1 MADSLTVHQSSIQK
15 KSYLLVLILA
25 VLINVVGIS
34 IKYFTDDPSLYS
46 MLARTMA
53 QTNNFTYLIYHGG
66 DWLDKPHFPF
76 WIAALSFK
84 IFGINTIAYKLPA
97 LLFFFMSVAYTYKL
111 ARKFYDTETAIIAIL
126 ILLTAQHVVMSNT
139 DIRAEPYIM
148 GLLMGAVYHFYK
160 VKERFGWADI
170 LLGALFTGCAVMTKG
185 IYLLIP
191 IGFAIIGDYLF
202 KKDIKSLFNWKWLL
216 AAAFVVLFT
225 LPEIYTLYV
234 QFDRHPEKVIFG
246 HTGVSGI
253 HWFLWDS
260 QFGRFSNTAV
270 IKNTHGDIFFFLH
283 TLLWAFAPWSIVLYC
298 CIFKSVKDIIKGVAR
313 PEYVTVSGAFI
324 MLLIFSI
331 SKFQLPFYTNIL
343 FPFLAIITAVF
354 VKQIIGS
361 NHSRFFSISQYIIAG
376 LLIATILT
384 LNFVFEPEGWLIS
397 TSLVVG
403 LALCGWY
410 IYKNN
415 GTGIRALFL
424 FTCCVTIFVNAYLI
438 FIVYPTLVS
447 YKGDVQAAAYIN
459 QNYPNQKVVAAFEVK
474 NAFEFYMHAPVTF
487 MDEAQAAKQHNV
499 LTLID
504 DDVKTKLTRDHISF
518 TTIKSFAH
526 YSNENMTLPFLIE
539 NERASAVKHYYLVLM
554 GSEGK

>member
-1 MADSLTVHQSSIQK
+1 M
-15 KSYLLVLILA
+15 LILA
-25 VLINVVGIS
+25 ILINVAGIGV
-34 IKYFTDDPSLYS
+34 KYFTDDPSLYS

-53 QTNNFTYLIYHGG
+53 QTSNFTDLIYHGG

-76 WIAALSFK
+76 WMAALSFK
-84 IFGINTIAYKLPA
+84 VFGINTVAYKIPA

-111 ARKFYDTETAIIAIL
+111 AQKFYGTETAIIAIL

-160 VKERFGWADI
+160 VKERFSWADI
-170 LLGALFTGCAVMTKG
+170 LLASLFTGCAVMTKG

-191 IGFAIIGDYLF
+191 IGFAIIGDYIF
-202 KKDIKSLFNWKWLL
+202 KKDIKSLFAWKWLL
-216 AAAFVVLFT
+216 AAVLVVLFT

-234 QFDRHPEKVIFG
+234 QFDLHPEKVIFG
-246 HTGVSGI
+246 HPGVSGI

-270 IKNTHGDIFFFLH
+270 IKNTHGDVFFFLH

-298 CIFKSVKDIIKGVAR
+298 CIFKSIKNIIKGVVM

-343 FPFLAIITAVF
+343 FPFLAIITARF
-354 VKQIIGS
+354 VKQIIDS
-361 NHSRFFSISQYIIAG
+361 NQSRFFSVTQYTIAA
-376 LLIATILT
+376 LLIATIFV
-384 LNFVFEPEGWLIS
+384 LNFVFEPEGWLLFLS
-397 TSLVVG
+397 MLVG
-403 LALCGWY
+403 LVLCTGY
-410 IYKNN
+410 VYKSN
-415 GTGIRALFL
+415 GAGIRALFL
-424 FTCCVTIFVNAYLI
+424 FTCCVSIFVNAYLI
-438 FIVYPTLVS
+438 FLVYPTMVR
-447 YKGDVQAAAYIN
+447 YKGDVQAAGYIN
-459 QNYPNQKVVAAFEVK
+459 QNYPNQKVIAAFEVK

-487 MDEAQAAKQHNV
+487 MAEAQAAKQQNV
-499 LTLID
+499 LTLIN
-504 DDVKTKLTRDHISF
+504 DDVKTDFAQKHIPLKV
-518 TTIKSFAH
+518 IKSFDH

-539 NERASAVKHYYLVLM
+539 DERASVITHYYLVLM
-554 GSEGK
+554 GGGVK

>member
-1 MADSLTVHQSSIQK
+1 MADSLTMSRFSIQK
-15 KSYLLVLILA
+15 KPYLLVLILA
-25 VLINVVGIS
+25 ILINVAGIGV
-34 IKYFTDDPSLYS
+34 KYFTDDPSLYS

-84 IFGINTIAYKLPA
+84 VFGINTMAYKIPA

-111 ARKFYDTETAIIAIL
+111 ARKFYGAETSIIAIL

-139 DIRAEPYIM
+139 DVRAEPYIM

-160 VKERFGWADI
+160 VKERFSWGDI
-170 LLGALFTGCAVMTKG
+170 VLGALFTGCAVMTKG

-191 IGFAIIGDYLF
+191 IGFAIIGDYIF
-202 KKDIKSLFNWKWLL
+202 KKEIKSLFTWKWLL
-216 AAAFVVLFT
+216 AAVLVLLFT

-234 QFDRHPEKVIFG
+234 QFDLHPEKVIFG

-298 CIFKSVKDIIKGVAR
+298 CIFKSVKNIIKGVAM

-343 FPFLAIITAVF
+343 FPFLAIITARF
-354 VKQIIGS
+354 VKETINS
-361 NHSRFFSISQYIIAG
+361 DHSRFFSITQYTIAA
-376 LLIATILT
+376 LLIATILV
-384 LNFVFEPEGWLIS
+384 LNFVFEPEGWLVFS
-397 TSLVVG
+397 GMLV
-403 LALCGWY
+403 ALVLCTMY
-410 IYKNN
+410 IYKSN
-415 GTGIRALFL
+415 GAGIRALFL
-424 FTCCVTIFVNAYLI
+424 FTCCVSVFVNAYFS
-438 FIVYPTLVS
+438 FIVYPTLVK
-447 YKGDVQAAAYIN
+447 YKGDVQAAQYIN
-459 QNYPNQKVVAAFEVK
+459 QNYPNQRIIAAFEVK
-474 NAFEFYMHAPVTF
+474 NAFEFYMHTPVTF
-487 MDEAQAAKQHNV
+487 MDEVQAEKQHNK
-499 LTLID
+499 LMLINE
-504 DDVKTKLTRDHISF
+504 DVKTHF
-518 TTIKSFAH
+518 TQKDIPFKVIKSFDH

-539 NERASAVKHYYLVLM
+539 DHRATVITRYYLVM
-554 GSEGK
+554 INSRDR